1 LSEIWLWAARRLR
14 NCLIINELRCNNAFW
29 ERFVTNARKS
39 TKFDGNVS
47 SGFKILFFTF
57 ARNKNKTM
65 AKHNEIGQYGETL
78 AAAYLQQKEYV
89 ILHQNW
95 RFGRAEIDIIA
106 RQRQVIVFVEVKT
119 RSNDD
124 FDAPKDAVKRK
135 KERLMIR
142 AANAFMEQI
151 GHEGAIRFDI
161 IGIVLHGDAFQ
172 IDHLEDAF
180 FPGFFYD

>member
-1 LSEIWLWAARRLR
+1 
-14 NCLIINELRCNNAFW
+14 
-29 ERFVTNARKS
+29 
-39 TKFDGNVS
+39 
-47 SGFKILFFTF
+47 
-57 ARNKNKTM
+57 M
-65 AKHNEIGQYGETL
+65 AKHNEIGQQGEML
-78 AAAYLQQKEYV
+78 AADFLKQKDYI

-95 RFGRAEIDIIA
+95 RYGRAEIDIIA
-106 RQRQVIVFVEVKT
+106 RQRHVIVFVEVKT
-119 RSNDD
+119 RSTDV

-161 IGIVLHGDAFQ
+161 IGIVLHGNEPK